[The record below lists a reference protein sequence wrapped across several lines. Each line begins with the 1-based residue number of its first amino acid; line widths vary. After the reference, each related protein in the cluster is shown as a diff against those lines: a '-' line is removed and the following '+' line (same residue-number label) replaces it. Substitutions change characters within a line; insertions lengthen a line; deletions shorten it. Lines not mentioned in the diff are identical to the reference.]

1 MTISDRRLFEYLEGE
16 LGRSE
21 RGAVEREL
29 AESAAARRRLDG
41 LAATLKQLGQSDDM
55 SGTDLA
61 PAILEAIERSRE
73 ERADRRAPGAR
84 RRRALAI
91 AGSGLA
97 AAAGLV
103 IWLVTT
109 GEPGVPER
117 VRVKAEAS
125 RGDPLDEWVGVEVYT
140 VVGDQAPRPLAARL
154 EAGADL
160 LLAYRNQ
167 APEAFDHLAA
177 FAVDGSGEVYWLYP
191 AYQEAGTDP
200 VSIEIGRTDRIAA
213 ELPDRIEHAL
223 PPGPLAIYAVFTRAP
238 LPVSRIE
245 AIVRGWRASGA
256 WDARRP
262 PRLPV
267 SGSGQHILS
276 TEVVAR

>member
-1 MTISDRRLFEYLEGE
+1 MTVSDRRLFEYLEGE

-21 RGAVEREL
+21 RDAVEREL

-41 LAATLKQLGQSDDM
+41 LAATLKQLGQTDDM

-61 PAILEAIERSRE
+61 PAILQAIEQSRR
-73 ERADRRAPGAR
+73 ERADHRAPGAR
-84 RRRALAI
+84 RRRALTI

-97 AAAGLV
+97 AVAGLV
-103 IWLVTT
+103 IWLVT
-109 GEPGVPER
+109 GGPGVSEQ
-117 VRVKAEAS
+117 VRVKREAS
-125 RGDPLDEWVGVEVYT
+125 QGDPLDQWVGIEVYT

-167 APEAFDHLAA
+167 APEGFDRLAA
-177 FAVDGSGEVYWLYP
+177 FVVDGSGEVHWLYP
-191 AYQEAGTDP
+191 AYQEPGTDP
-200 VSIEIGRTDRIAA
+200 VSIEIGRTDRTAA
-213 ELPDRIEHAL
+213 ELPDRIVHAL
-223 PPGPLAIYAVFTRAP
+223 APGPLAIYAVFTRAP

-245 AIVRGWRASGA
+245 AIVRGWRGSGA

-267 SGSGQHILS
+267 SGAGQHILS